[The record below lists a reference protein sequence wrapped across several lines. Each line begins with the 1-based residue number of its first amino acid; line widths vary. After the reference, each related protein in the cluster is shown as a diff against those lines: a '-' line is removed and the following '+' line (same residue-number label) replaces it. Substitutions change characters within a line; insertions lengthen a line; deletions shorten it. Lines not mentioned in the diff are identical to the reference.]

1 MQDIP
6 RLGFGTYQNDDPEQ
20 CTESVRTALNV
31 GYRHVDTA
39 QSYGNEAA
47 VGDGITQSDVDRE
60 GRSPSGREERSSSG
74 NRESQTPG
82 DSRTQSGDADDVF
95 VATKLSTENLAYGD
109 AVETARESAERLSV
123 DTIDLLYVHWP
134 LNTYDPEGTID
145 ALNDL
150 HAEGTI
156 DAVGLSNFRI
166 DQLDAAIE
174 RLDPPLAAHQVECH
188 PMLLQAELRAH
199 AVEHDYALVAYCPI
213 ARNQVSDNET
223 IQEIAEKH
231 GVSAAQV
238 SLAWL
243 LSKENLVAIPKATS
257 EAHIRDNW
265 AARNLELTDDEVA
278 AIDGIDERR
287 RIVDFG
293 AAPWNQ
299 V

>member
-1 MQDIP
+1 MQEIP

-20 CTESVRTALNV
+20 CTESVTTALDA

-39 QSYGNEAA
+39 QSYGNEDS
-47 VGDGITQSDVDRE
+47 VGDALAASDVARE
-60 GRSPSGREERSSSG
+60 D
-74 NRESQTPG
+74 T
-82 DSRTQSGDADDVF
+82 F
-95 VATKLSTENLAYGD
+95 VATKLSTENLAYDD
-109 AVETARESAERLSV
+109 AVETARESADRLGV

-134 LNTYDPEGTID
+134 INSYDPEGTIE

-150 HAEGTI
+150 HADGVI
-156 DAVGLSNFRI
+156 DAVGLSNFRV

-188 PMLLQAELRAH
+188 PMLPQDELRAH

-213 ARNQVSDNET
+213 ARNQVADVET

-231 GVSAAQV
+231 DATPAQV

-243 LSKENLVAIPKATS
+243 LAKQNVVAIPKATG
-257 EAHIRDNW
+257 ERHIRENW
-265 AARNLELTDDEVA
+265 EARELDLDDEDVA
-278 AIDGIDERR
+278 AIDAIDERH
-287 RIVDFG
+287 RIVDFD

-299 V
+299 

>member
-1 MQDIP
+1 
-6 RLGFGTYQNDDPEQ
+6 
-20 CTESVRTALNV
+20 
-31 GYRHVDTA
+31 
-39 QSYGNEAA
+39 
-47 VGDGITQSDVDRE
+47 
-60 GRSPSGREERSSSG
+60 
-74 NRESQTPG
+74 
-82 DSRTQSGDADDVF
+82 VF

-109 AVETARESAERLSV
+109 AVETARESVERLSV

-188 PMLLQAELRAH
+188 PMLPQADLRAH

-223 IQEIAEKH
+223 IREIAEKH

-287 RIVDFG
+287 RIVDFE

>member
-1 MQDIP
+1 MQDIS
-6 RLGFGTYQNDDPEQ
+6 RLGFGTYENDDPEQ

-31 GYRHVDTA
+31 GYEHVDTA

-47 VGDGITQSDVDRE
+47 VGDGIAESDVDGE
-60 GRSPSGREERSSSG
+60 
-74 NRESQTPG
+74 
-82 DSRTQSGDADDVF
+82 DVF
-95 VATKLSTENLAYGD
+95 VATKLSTENLAYDD
-109 AVETARESAERLSV
+109 AVESAHESVERLGV
-123 DTIDLLYVHWP
+123 DSIDLLYVHWP
-134 LNTYDPEGTID
+134 INTYDPEGTIE

-150 HAEGTI
+150 HADGVV

-188 PMLLQAELRAH
+188 PMLPQEDLRAH

-213 ARNQVSDNET
+213 ARNQVADVPE
-223 IQEIAEKH
+223 IQAVAEKH
-231 GVSAAQV
+231 DASPAQV

-243 LSKENLVAIPKATS
+243 LSKENLVAIPKATG

-265 AARNLELTDDEVA
+265 GARDLELDAEDIET
-278 AIDGIDERR
+278 IDGIDEHH
-287 RIVDFG
+287 RIVDFE

-299 V
+299 